1 MKLKYRNG
9 GATPP
14 QKPEFDKA
22 FAAAKQAGEETFMFD
37 GKEYTTREYEE
48 FGEVM
53 TDVGGTPVNF
63 MLNPAEVSTDF
74 EPRSKEEQDAYN
86 NLGASGGQ
94 RMREHASAVKKDRNQ
109 VAEDYLIPAL
119 TMMEGGP
126 ALGKGMGKLSKIL
139 SKKHSPHLQKTSRF
153 DDIMH
158 ILQRKFGKRNGG
170 TAPQLEQT
178 TKMQDVMYDMQRK
191 FGNRN

>member
-1 MKLKYRNG
+1 MKLKYKNG
-9 GATPP
+9 GSVSS
-14 QKPEFDKA
+14 KKSKFEKA
-22 FAAAKQAGEETFMFD
+22 FEAAKQAGEENFMFD
-37 GKEYTTREYEE
+37 GKEYTTRKYEE

-94 RMREHASAVKKDRNQ
+94 RMREHVSAVKKDRNQ
-109 VAEDYLIPAL
+109 VAEDYILPAL

-126 ALGKGMGKLSKIL
+126 ALGKGMGNFSKIL
-139 SKKHSPHLQKTSRF
+139 SKKHSPHLQKTSRV

-158 ILQRKFGKRNGG
+158 ALQRKFGKRNVG

-178 TKMQDVMYDMQRK
+178 TKLQDVMYDMQRK
-191 FGNRN
+191 FGHRN